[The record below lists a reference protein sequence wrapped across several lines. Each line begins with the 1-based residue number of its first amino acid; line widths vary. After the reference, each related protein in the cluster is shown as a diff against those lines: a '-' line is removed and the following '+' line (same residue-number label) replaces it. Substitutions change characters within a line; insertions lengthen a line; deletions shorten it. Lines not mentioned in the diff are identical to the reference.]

1 VTQRTIRVRTS
12 DGVRLS
18 GIAAPAAAT
27 PAPVTFVVA
36 HGFTHSVGRPP
47 FTRLVGWLRASGEVR
62 AVDFR
67 GHGRSGGGSS
77 VGGDPELLDVDAV
90 VASARADGAGAVVT
104 LGLSMGGGAVLRQA
118 VLGEHRPDA
127 VVSVS
132 AVSRWYADVWAV
144 PGMGHGK
151 SSTTVPLVERIGRW
165 AIGAVAGL
173 GPRGSAS
180 IGR

>member
-1 VTQRTIRVRTS
+1 VHRRSAPPVTQRTIRVRTS
-12 DGVRLS
+12 DSVRL
-18 GIAAPAAAT
+18 
-27 PAPVTFVVA
+27 
-36 HGFTHSVGRPP
+36 
-47 FTRLVGWLRASGEVR
+47 RAFGEVR

-67 GHGRSGGGSS
+67 GHGRS
-77 VGGDPELLDVDAV
+77 
-90 VASARADGAGAVVT
+90 
-104 LGLSMGGGAVLRQA
+104 GGGAVLRQA

-144 PGMGHGK
+144 PDMGHGE
-151 SSTTVPLVERIGRW
+151 SGTTAPLVERIGRW